1 MSGVIGLTWLGWPLA
16 VVFVA
21 VLAGNRAGHARRT
34 ESLNDALHELRRPL
48 QALAFGAGPQPGA
61 NGSRPAPLELAICAL
76 ADLERIVNGE
86 PALSR
91 KRLLRLRPVIE
102 GCIERWGP
110 IAEPAG
116 GGVGLDWRA
125 GAAAIVADPHRLAQA
140 LDNLLLNA
148 IEHGSPPIQ
157 VSVVI
162 CDRGAR
168 ITVTDCGTATAEVRH
183 RRSRSRRRGHRA
195 HGGHGLRV
203 VAAIAA
209 EHGGRFAFHRGREG
223 ARAILE
229 LPLASLP
236 LPALAGS
243 RAA

>member
-34 ESLNDALHELRRPL
+34 ESLNGALHELRRPL
-48 QALAFGAGPQPGA
+48 QALALGAQPGA
-61 NGSRPAPLELAICAL
+61 NGNRHAPLELAICAL

-86 PALSR
+86 PALSC

-102 GCIERWGP
+102 GCVERWGP
-110 IAEPAG
+110 MAEPAG
-116 GGVGLDWRA
+116 RGVGLDWRA

-148 IEHGSPPIQ
+148 IEHGSPPIE

-168 ITVTDCGTATAEVRH
+168 ITVTDCGTATTEVRH
-183 RRSRSRRRGHRA
+183 RRSRSPRRGHRA
-195 HGGHGLRV
+195 REGRGLRV

-209 EHGGRFAFHRGREG
+209 EHGGRFAIHRGRDG
-223 ARAILE
+223 TRAVLE

-236 LPALAGS
+236 LPALGGS